1 MKLAYFATISSIL
14 SLSST
19 DGFSTHNGR
28 QSRVSPLLHA
38 TEAAV
43 DEALNPRLSGLALM
57 LDDGTRKSHSIAQN
71 SQFVTGFFKGLAD
84 KESYRSMLTGL
95 YFVYDSM
102 ERSMDAT
109 SEDRVQAL
117 DYPAL
122 RRLSSLKVDMEYFY
136 GGDWESQI
144 EPSAATKAYVARV
157 QEISKDRPYLMIAHQ
172 YTRYLG
178 DLFGGEMMAG
188 MASRSLNLENGD
200 GTAFY
205 TFDSIPSNKDFI
217 TDWYQSL
224 NDLDLTDEQKVSIVD
239 EANLVFDLNIGLLQE
254 LEGSPLKA
262 MWILAVNSL
271 RKKRL
276 SVPGRHIMEMIC
288 V

>member
-1 MKLAYFATISSIL
+1 
-14 SLSST
+14 
-19 DGFSTHNGR
+19 
-28 QSRVSPLLHA
+28 
-38 TEAAV
+38 
-43 DEALNPRLSGLALM
+43 
-57 LDDGTRKSHSIAQN
+57 
-71 SQFVTGFFKGLAD
+71 
-84 KESYRSMLTGL
+84 MLTGL

-157 QEISKDRPYLMIAHQ
+157 EEISKDRPYLMIAHQ

-178 DLFGGEMMAG
+178 DLFGGQMMAG

-271 RKKRL
+271 KKKRL
-276 SVPGRHIMEMIC
+276 YPFLGGT
-288 V
+288 